1 NQSDVPLRLLQS
13 IVPPQL
19 VTWHHNDKIIYYKDA
34 TASKE
39 VSSAAPEDENG
50 RRAHIVTDTD
60 ASDKTHSRLLI
71 TDATTAD
78 SGNYTC
84 QASHTEPDSV
94 YVFVSSGKEKKY
106 IDERIEKKN

>member
-1 NQSDVPLRLLQS
+1 NRSDVPLRLLQS
-13 IVPPQL
+13 IIPPQL

-106 IDERIEKKN
+106 RY